1 MPFSRTVGQRGR
13 TQCFDKGLY
22 MEIRQL
28 RDDEVELL
36 KAFLYEAIFVPEG
49 VTPPDRSIIEQPELS
64 LYYEDFGSGPA
75 DHCLVAEVDGKVVG
89 AVWTRIMN
97 DYGHVD
103 DDTPSFAISLYRE
116 YRGQGIG
123 TAMMR
128 KMLALLKA
136 QGYKRASL
144 AVQKAN
150 YAVRMYEAVGFK
162 TVDENDEEFIMV
174 CEL

>member
-1 MPFSRTVGQRGR
+1 
-13 TQCFDKGLY
+13 

-64 LYYEDFGSGPA
+64 LYYENFGSGPA

-103 DDTPSFAISLYRE
+103 DDTPSFAISLYKE

-123 TAMMR
+123 TAAMR

-162 TVDENDEEFIMV
+162 TVDENGEEYIMV

>member
-1 MPFSRTVGQRGR
+1 M
-13 TQCFDKGLY
+13 K
-22 MEIRQL
+22 IRKL
-28 RDDEVELL
+28 RDDETELL
-36 KAFLYEAIFVPEG
+36 KDFLYEAIFVPEG
-49 VTPPDRSIIEQPELS
+49 MELPDKSIIEQPELS
-64 LYYEDFGSGPA
+64 LYYEGFGSGPA
-75 DHCLVAEVDGKVVG
+75 DNCLVAEVDSKVVG

-103 DDTPSFAISLYRE
+103 DETPSFAISLYKE
-116 YRGQGIG
+116 YRGKGIG

-128 KMLALLKA
+128 RMLELLKR
-136 QGYKRASL
+136 QGWKKASL

-162 TVDENDEEFIMV
+162 TVDENAEEYIMV